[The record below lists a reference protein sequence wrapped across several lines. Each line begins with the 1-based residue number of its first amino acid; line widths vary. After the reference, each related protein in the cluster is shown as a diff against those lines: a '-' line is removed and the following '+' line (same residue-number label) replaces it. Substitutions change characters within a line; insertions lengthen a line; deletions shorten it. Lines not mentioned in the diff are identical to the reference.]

1 MSQLAKLQANFQA
14 YLYEGGKNAA
24 FKKEIIDD
32 QKIGATKRL
41 GIYYDAYRLRIIEAL
56 ISAYPKLHVL
66 LGDDLFNNVAR
77 AYIDQYPSTYRNM
90 RWIGDQMVVHLA
102 DMLPQ
107 HPIAAELASFEW
119 ALGLAFDAHDAPML
133 RMHDVA
139 EIPPEAWGN
148 FKFELHPS
156 VQLLDLHLN
165 VIPIWQALDKEEMP
179 PVAEKID
186 KPCLVWRS
194 DLNSH
199 YRSLETIEY
208 LAIKQIKAGASFGD
222 LCENLYATL
231 GDAATQQAAHYLA
244 GWLEAG
250 LISKVET

>member
-14 YLYEGGKNAA
+14 YLYEGEKNAA

-32 QKIGATKRL
+32 QIIGATKRL

-56 ISAYPKLHVL
+56 ISTYPKLHVL
-66 LGDDLFNNVAR
+66 LGDDLFDNVAR

-90 RWIGDQMVVHLA
+90 RWVGDQMVVHLA

-119 ALGLAFDAHDAPML
+119 ALGLAFDAHDASML
-133 RMHDVA
+133 RMQDIA
-139 EIPPEAWGN
+139 DIPPEAWGN
-148 FKFELHPS
+148 LTFELHPS

-165 VIPIWQALDKEEMP
+165 VIPIWQAFDKEEMP
-179 PVAEKID
+179 PVVEKID
-186 KPCLVWRS
+186 HPCLVWRS
-194 DLNSH
+194 NLNSH

-231 GDAATQQAAHYLA
+231 EDAATQQAAHYLA